1 MGYTEKFNLDGKYD
15 WRIMELTE
23 EEVKQVTDEHRE
35 ISKRI
40 MEECIKDGWDIS
52 KNILFG
58 KNPQL
63 VGDMVVM
70 RPKVE
75 ETAVALFEARCP
87 KLYTMIQ
94 NKLMEKIK
102 KVVPKQFFE
111 YEVYLKTKEEKLRED

>member
-23 EEVKQVTDEHRE
+23 EEVKQVTEEHRE
-35 ISKRI
+35 L
-40 MEECIKDGWDIS
+40 CIKIMNECMKDSNKTI
-52 KNILFG
+52 
-58 KNPQL
+58 
-63 VGDMVVM
+63 
-70 RPKVE
+70 E
-75 ETAVALFEARCP
+75 CATALFEARCP

-111 YEVYLKTKEEKLRED
+111 YEVYLKTKEEKMREG